1 MNKMIR
7 AAVALLACGFVAL
20 AQAATTA
27 EQQEA
32 EFKAASEAA
41 HQARTQGPADIALK
55 DQAVLK
61 LPAGMSFIPQPAAG
75 RLMQAMGNTGD
86 ERLLGLVAPADGDW
100 LVVARYEA
108 SGYIKDDDAKDWDV
122 DELFKTLHDGT
133 EEANKLRRERG
144 IPELEVLGWV
154 EKPHYDAAAHRLV
167 WSMAARTKGEAD
179 EAGQSVNYN
188 TYALGREGYISLNLI
203 TARQRVE
210 QDKPYAHD
218 LLASLQFKD
227 GKRYADFDSKTDHV
241 AEYGLAALVAGVAA
255 KKLGFFALAAAF
267 VVKFAKVILLAVAG
281 FGATVAR
288 FFKRNKSDSTPGA

>member
-1 MNKMIR
+1 MNKMVR
-7 AAVALLACGFVAL
+7 AAVALLVCGFVAL

-108 SGYIKDDDAKDWDV
+108 SGYIKDDDARDWDV
-122 DELFKTLHDGT
+122 DELFKTLRDGT

-167 WSMAARTKGEAD
+167 WSMAARTKGETD

-218 LLASLQFKD
+218 LLASL
-227 GKRYADFDSKTDHV
+227 
-241 AEYGLAALVAGVAA
+241 
-255 KKLGFFALAAAF
+255 
-267 VVKFAKVILLAVAG
+267 
-281 FGATVAR
+281 
-288 FFKRNKSDSTPGA
+288 